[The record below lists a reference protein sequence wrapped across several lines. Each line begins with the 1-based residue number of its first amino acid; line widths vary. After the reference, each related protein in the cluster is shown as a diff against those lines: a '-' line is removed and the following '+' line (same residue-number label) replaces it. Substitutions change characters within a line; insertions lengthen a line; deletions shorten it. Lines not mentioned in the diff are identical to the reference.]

1 MRWSGLE
8 VVSNMVHSGSVMH
21 SSAALMVL
29 GVTLVSAFATENY
42 LPDDNLVTRVEKR
55 VHNLQPTREER
66 KFDLIGWAPDILV
79 AEKLARTSNRPVF
92 LFTYD
97 GSIGTG
103 RC

>member
-1 MRWSGLE
+1 MR
-8 VVSNMVHSGSVMH
+8 
-21 SSAALMVL
+21 SATVFMVL
-29 GVTLVSAFATENY
+29 GVTLAGAFAAENY
-42 LPDDNLVTRVEKR
+42 LPDDKLVARVEKR
-55 VHNLQPTREER
+55 VHDLQPTREER
-66 KFDLIGWAPDILV
+66 RFDLIGWAPDILV